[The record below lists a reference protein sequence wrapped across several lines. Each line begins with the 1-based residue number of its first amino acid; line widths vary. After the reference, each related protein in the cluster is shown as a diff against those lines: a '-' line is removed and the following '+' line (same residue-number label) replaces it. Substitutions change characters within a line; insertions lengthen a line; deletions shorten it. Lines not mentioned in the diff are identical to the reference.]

1 MLYGIQPAEI
11 NAVWEDVR
19 ALIEDACLTTRGKFD
34 AEDIRAGLLT
44 GEDQL
49 WIWRTDTAF
58 AVGITRLANYPK
70 QRVCTLRIVTGN
82 NVDEW
87 YLPSLE
93 TIERWAKANGCHAME
108 FQARPGWERFIRP
121 LGYDK
126 THVYLEKSL

>member
-19 ALIEDACLTTRGKFD
+19 ALIEDACTTTRGKFD

-49 WIWRTDTAF
+49 WIWRTATAF

-82 NVDEW
+82 NMEEW
-87 YLPSLE
+87 FEPCLE

-108 FQARPGWERFIRP
+108 FQARPGWKRFLSGR
-121 LGYDK
+121 GYDH
-126 THVYLEKSL
+126 THSYLEKSL

>member
-19 ALIEDACLTTRGKFD
+19 ALIEGACATTRGKFD
-34 AEDIRAGLLT
+34 AHDIKAGLLT

-49 WIWRTDTAF
+49 WIWRTATAF

-82 NVDEW
+82 NMEEW
-87 YLPSLE
+87 AEPCIK
-93 TIERWAKANGCHAME
+93 TIEKWAKANGCHAME
-108 FQARPGWERFIRP
+108 FQARPGWERFLRP
-121 LGYDK
+121 RGYDK
-126 THVYLEKSL
+126 THVYLERAI